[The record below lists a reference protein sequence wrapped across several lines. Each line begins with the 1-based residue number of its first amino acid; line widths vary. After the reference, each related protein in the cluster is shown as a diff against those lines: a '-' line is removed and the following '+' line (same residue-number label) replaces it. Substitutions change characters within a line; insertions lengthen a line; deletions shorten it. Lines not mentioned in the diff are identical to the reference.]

1 MVSEILDSISH
12 LGQVRSAFPTHYFGA
27 WETMFTQNT
36 YSPEMLVG
44 IIVQL
49 AYLVVVGTVALVWFD
64 RKDIRS

>member
-1 MVSEILDSISH
+1 MADKLPPTPSCTV
-12 LGQVRSAFPTHYFGA
+12 GPFFPTHYFGA